1 MTEYKVI
8 PLMYS
13 ANDKFH
19 NTIRVG
25 VVTKELINKEVL
37 EKAVKI
43 GMKRYPDSSIEL
55 KEKNEKYIMIPNEAD
70 FVVLE
75 KGEAACLGSKE
86 SNNHLV
92 AFSFSEKTFYIDISH
107 FITDG
112 TGVIP
117 LVKTI
122 AYYYFLYKYNE
133 IILCTETIN

>member
-43 GMKRYPDSSIEL
+43 GMKRSIFF
-55 KEKNEKYIMIPNEAD
+55 N
-70 FVVLE
+70 
-75 KGEAACLGSKE
+75 
-86 SNNHLV
+86 
-92 AFSFSEKTFYIDISH
+92 
-107 FITDG
+107 
-112 TGVIP
+112 
-117 LVKTI
+117 
-122 AYYYFLYKYNE
+122 
-133 IILCTETIN
+133 